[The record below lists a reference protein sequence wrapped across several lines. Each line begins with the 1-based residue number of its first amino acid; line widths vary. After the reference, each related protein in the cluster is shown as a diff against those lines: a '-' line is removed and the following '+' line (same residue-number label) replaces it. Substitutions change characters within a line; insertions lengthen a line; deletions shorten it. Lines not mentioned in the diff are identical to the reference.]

1 MTKKQ
6 KEEFMG
12 LLVQFF
18 HEVIAPVLKEN
29 KTELKEEMKDLRHT
43 VDRIERRLET
53 YDDRFD
59 RHDERLT
66 KLEKIHPQN
75 KHVLD

>member
-18 HEVIAPVLKEN
+18 HEVIAPVLEEN